1 LIFGLQL
8 NDEAIDQ
15 KEAAMAEKMT
25 TRLRK
30 LLEAPEL
37 LVIPGGFSPLMARMA
52 QIIGYEAF
60 FMAGSQ
66 TAAFLHGLP
75 DAGIITMNDM
85 VDNARA
91 IAPSCTIPIFADADT
106 GYGNAVNAYYTVQ
119 EFVRAGVA
127 GIHIEDQEAPKKSG
141 TFAGR
146 RCISVEE
153 AIGKYQAAVA
163 AKNELDP
170 DFVICA
176 RCDSIGAEG
185 GSFESAI
192 ERSIAYVKEAKV
204 DAVWVNTLRSREEIQ
219 EACKRIPAPVIPP
232 YYGPPP
238 SPTLEE
244 FHAMGAAAVLFPSLT
259 TAVGLQAIWDFLHEF
274 KERGTVAIEEWGRRA
289 QDSRWGPL
297 KRNSSPLLDL
307 DKITELE
314 EKYIPQ
320 ALKRDYKGTF
330 GHGTHFDVLP
340 GKSESL

>member
-1 LIFGLQL
+1 
-8 NDEAIDQ
+8 
-15 KEAAMAEKMT
+15 MAEKMT
-25 TRLRK
+25 TRFRRLVQS
-30 LLEAPEL
+30 PDL

-52 QIIGYEAF
+52 EMVGYETF

-75 DAGIITMNDM
+75 DEGIITVRDM

-91 IAPSCTIPIFADADT
+91 IASACNIPIFADSDT
-106 GYGNAVNAYYTVQ
+106 GYGNAVNVYYSVQ
-119 EFVRAGVA
+119 QFVRAGAA

-146 RCISVEE
+146 RLISVEE
-153 AIGKYQAAVA
+153 AIGKYKAAVD

-185 GSFESAI
+185 GSFENAI
-192 ERSIAYVKEAKV
+192 ERCIAYVQEAKV
-204 DAVWVNTLRSREEIQ
+204 DAVWVNTLRSREEIR
-219 EACKRIPAPVIPP
+219 EACRRIPAPVIPP
-232 YYGPPP
+232 YYGPAP

-244 FHAMGAAAVLFPSLT
+244 FHSLGAAAVLFPSLT

-274 KERGTVAIEEWGRRA
+274 KEQGTATIEEWGRRA
-289 QDSRWGPL
+289 QASRWGAL
-297 KRNSSPLLDL
+297 KRNSAPLLDI
-307 DKITELE
+307 DKIRELE

-320 ALKRDYKGTF
+320 ALQRDYQGTF
-330 GHGTHFDVLP
+330 GHGTHFDVP
-340 GKSESL
+340 PSK

>member
-1 LIFGLQL
+1 
-8 NDEAIDQ
+8 
-15 KEAAMAEKMT
+15 MAEKAT
-25 TRLRK
+25 TRLRR
-30 LLEAPEL
+30 LLERPEL
-37 LVIPGGFSPLMARMA
+37 LVMPGGFSPLMARMA
-52 QIIGYEAF
+52 QMIGYEAF

-75 DAGIITMNDM
+75 DAGIITMREM

-91 IAPSCTIPIFADADT
+91 ITSACSLPVLADADT
-106 GYGNAVNAYYTVQ
+106 GYGNVVNVHYTVQ
-119 EFVRAGVA
+119 DYVRAGV
-127 GIHIEDQEAPKKSG
+127 GGVHIEDQEAPKKSG

-146 RCISVEE
+146 RLISVEE

-185 GSFESAI
+185 GSFDDAI

-204 DAVWVNTLRSREEIQ
+204 DAIWVNTLRTREEIR
-219 EACKRIPAPVIPP
+219 EACRRIAAPVIPP
-232 YYGPPP
+232 YYGPAP

-244 FHAMGAAAVLFPSLT
+244 FQALGASAVLFPSLT
-259 TAVGLQAIWDFLHEF
+259 TAVGLQAIWEFLHDF
-274 KERGTVAIEEWGRRA
+274 KQRGTMAIEDWGRRA
-289 QDSRWGPL
+289 QESQWGAL

-307 DKITELE
+307 DKVTELE

-320 ALKRDYKGTF
+320 ALKRDYQGTF
-330 GHGTHFDVLP
+330 GHGTHFDLP
-340 GKSESL
+340 KSK